1 MRKNILNIHID
12 ESGNFGEA
20 TSKQPR
26 QYLITMV
33 FHHDYDDINNDVHML
48 EESTRKA
55 GFDVEYI
62 HSGLL
67 IRKEEVFKNYSL
79 DERRQLIYK
88 IFNFF
93 NHIPI
98 THKTFVIDRK
108 IAKDKVSLS
117 GEIGKQINAFIKD
130 NYNYFSSF
138 DLIQVFYDGGQI
150 ELSSIL
156 NTVFSIALT
165 NVEFKKA
172 QPQKYRLLQVADF
185 ICSLELLR
193 IKFNEKRLSKWEKK
207 FFYKPQELQ
216 KLFFKSIDKKRL
228 K

>member
-1 MRKNILNIHID
+1 MNNKILNIHID

-20 TSKQPR
+20 GPKQPK

-33 FHHDYDDINNDVHML
+33 FHEDKDDISDDVKKL
-48 EESTRKA
+48 EESTRGA

-67 IRKEEVFKNYSL
+67 IRKEEVFSNYSL

-98 THKTFVIDRK
+98 KHKTFIIERK
-108 IAKDKVSLS
+108 ITKDKVALS
-117 GEIGKQINAFIKD
+117 GEIGKQINRFIND

-138 DLIQVFYDGGQI
+138 DLVQVFYDGGQI

-156 NTVFSIALT
+156 NTVFSISLS

-185 ICSLELLR
+185 VCSLELLR

-216 KLFFKSIDKKRL
+216 KLFIKSLDKK
-228 K
+228 KF